1 MDNTTPSVKKFGKR
15 IGQSGT
21 TIFSGIVTNEEYN
34 QLLVGLNGIRKFEI
48 MRKSDPTVHAAL
60 EVVKLPIRQAEWFIE
75 SASDDEQDEYNQK
88 FIKHELFDG
97 KVNWEKLIREI
108 LTELD
113 FGHSIIEKTLGLT
126 EFDGKTRVGI
136 EELGWRKQTSILKWE
151 TQDGLPG
158 ITQQIIGSENVSI
171 PREKLIYFVHQQEG
185 DNYQGVSLLRYVFKA
200 WDLKDKMELING
212 VGLERQA
219 VGVPMVEVLP
229 DQSPEEIAV
238 IDELMRQ
245 FRANEE
251 GYIRKPK
258 GTSVEMLDMKAGST
272 KDTLPTIQYYD
283 RQIFISVLAQFLS
296 LGASGAS
303 GSRAVSDDQSKLFL
317 MSEGALAR
325 QIQTVIQ
332 KELIEPL
339 CDLNFSTMPN
349 GYPQL
354 KFGKIGDDNVVEL
367 GDYVHKLTTAGAMKY
382 DPRIDNQLRK
392 VGGLPTMSEDE
403 IEEARKQLEE
413 ERKNPPETKP
423 AVKPV
428 DKKTEEDLKTQAALK
443 ASKDARKNLIDIV
456 TG

>member
-1 MDNTTPSVKKFGKR
+1 MDNKPTVKKLGKR

-21 TIFSGIVTNEEYN
+21 TIFSGIITNEEYN
-34 QLLVGLNGIRKFEI
+34 QALVGLNGIRKFDI

-60 EVVKLPIRQAEWFIE
+60 EVVKLPIRQLEWFIDA
-75 SASDDEQDEYNQK
+75 ASEDEADKDNAK
-88 FIKHELFDG
+88 FIKRELFDR
-97 KVNWEKLIREI
+97 KLNWEKFLREV

-113 FGHSIIEKTLGLT
+113 FGHSVFEKTLGLT
-126 EFDGKTRVGI
+126 DYEGKTRVGI
-136 EELGWRKQTSILKWE
+136 EELGWRKQTSIQKWE
-151 TQDGLPG
+151 TQEQLPG
-158 ITQQIIGSENVSI
+158 ITQQLTGTNNVSI

-185 DNYQGVSLLRYVFKA
+185 ENFQGVSLLRYVYKA
-200 WDLKDKMELING
+200 WDIKDKMELVNG

-219 VGVPMVEVLP
+219 VGVPIVEVP
-229 DQSPEEIAV
+229 VDASTEEINT
-238 IDELMRQ
+238 IDTLMRQ

-258 GTSVEMLDMKAGST
+258 GTLVEMLDMKAGST

-317 MSEGALAR
+317 MSEAALAK

-339 CDLNFSTMPN
+339 CDLNFSNMPN

-354 KFGKIGDDNVVEL
+354 KFGKIGDDNVTEL
-367 GDYVHKLTTAGAMKY
+367 SDFVQKLSTSGAMKY
-382 DPRIDNQLRK
+382 DPRVENHLRK
-392 VGGLPTMSEDE
+392 VGGLPTMSDE
-403 IEEARKQLEE
+403 EVEEARERLEK
-413 ERKNPPETKP
+413 EREMQPEQKPADAETK
-423 AVKPV
+423 
-428 DKKTEEDLKTQAALK
+428 TEAAIK
-443 ASKDARKNLIDIV
+443 ASKQARKNLIDIV